1 MSKTILCAID
11 FSEDSKETLRWA
23 ATMAMSLQAHLTV
36 LYVYRLIKADDGGV
50 VQLKRKLEESAHR
63 KFEILEK
70 EILSSTSLS
79 YDFVMEVGFVYDRI
93 ENHTKKQSILLLV
106 TDKSLIAANQ
116 EKLEDIV
123 NQIQVPLAIIP
134 TPINVIV

>member
-23 ATMAMSLQAHLTV
+23 ATMAVSLQAHLTI
-36 LYVYRLIKADDGGV
+36 LYVYRLIKSGDGEV
-50 VQLKRKLEESAHR
+50 MQLKKKLEEAAYR

-70 EILSSTSLS
+70 EILIPIKNS

-93 ENHTKKQSILLLV
+93 EDHTKKQSILLLV

-116 EKLEDIV
+116 ENLEDIV
-123 NQIQVPLAIIP
+123 NHIQVPLAIIP